1 MSHNNKKFNFT
12 GFIMVVVLLIL
23 IQWGFWS
30 FVPDKPDSERTDF
43 IGTKYEKYYRE
54 AQSHGRK

>member
-1 MSHNNKKFNFT
+1 M
-12 GFIMVVVLLIL
+12 GFIIVTLLLTL

-43 IGTKYEKYYRE
+43 IGTPYEKYYRE
-54 AQSHGRK
+54 AQRAGK

>member
-1 MSHNNKKFNFT
+1 M
-12 GFIMVVVLLIL
+12 GFIIVTLLLTL

-43 IGTKYEKYYRE
+43 IGTPYEKYYRE
-54 AQSHGRK
+54 TQRAGK